1 MRGLDAGAQGLVAR
15 LFHNTIDRM
24 VGFVH
29 PLRNKPGDGMTPQ
42 DRAERAAKLMWD
54 DDPASQTLGMTLDM
68 IAPGQADMSMTVRP
82 DMSNGHGICHGG
94 FIFALADSAF
104 AFACNSYNNR
114 VVAQHNT
121 ITYLAPGKL
130 GEQLTAKARETSRT
144 GRSGIY
150 DVHVFGEDGRDVAI
164 FRGHS
169 RQISG
174 THFKEDE

>member
-1 MRGLDAGAQGLVAR
+1 
-15 LFHNTIDRM
+15 
-24 VGFVH
+24 
-29 PLRNKPGDGMTPQ
+29 MTPQ

-54 DDPASQTLGMTLDM
+54 DDPASQGLGMSLDS
-68 IAPGQADMSMTVRP
+68 IAPGRSVISMRVREDMA
-82 DMSNGHGICHGG
+82 NGHGICHGG

-104 AFACNSYNNR
+104 AFACNSYNHR
-114 VVAQHNT
+114 VVAQHNS

-130 GEQLTAKARETSRT
+130 GERLVATATETSRN

-150 DVHVFGEDGRDVAI
+150 DVTVTGEDGRAVAL

-174 THFKEDE
+174 THFDETD